1 SWESSNMLPIPC
13 DSGGR
18 WWSQWTASQ
27 CLTPRSTIVQ
37 RRTLTG
43 CFSPISSRVA
53 QISDRPHALV
63 FNWLLTPHH
72 ANCFPPPRSST
83 PTLYKAFHHLTPS
96 HKSAMFKKPASFG
109 LFLAVFLQ
117 VASGSFALST
127 AGSPQV
133 GISHQQPIV
142 SSSAST
148 VIQQW
153 SEVHTKFSQGQN
165 VFNSGASVGVAI
177 RSVQTLYHSCQ
188 TVSNQYSICD
198 SCADAASSQVTAL
211 QCYASVWKSQF
222 ACESSYPQI
231 LGLIGETLTTNH
243 STYCFPSCLP
253 TILYLGHG
261 HKDRMLFPQSSVGCD
276 LKGSQS
282 ELEPLP
288 CININLSGLIG
299 VLGGEIELFASPE
312 ASYADGNKNYDLSI
326 CLK

>member
-1 SWESSNMLPIPC
+1 
-13 DSGGR
+13 
-18 WWSQWTASQ
+18 
-27 CLTPRSTIVQ
+27 
-37 RRTLTG
+37 
-43 CFSPISSRVA
+43 
-53 QISDRPHALV
+53 
-63 FNWLLTPHH
+63 
-72 ANCFPPPRSST
+72 
-83 PTLYKAFHHLTPS
+83 
-96 HKSAMFKKPASFG
+96 MFKKPASFG

-222 ACESSYPQI
+222 ASVFQQFSIWVTATKTACSSLNPQLDVI
-231 LGLIGETLTTNH
+231 LKGLNLNLNLFLVST
-243 STYCFPSCLP
+243 STYQVSL
-253 TILYLGHG
+253 
-261 HKDRMLFPQSSVGCD
+261 
-276 LKGSQS
+276 
-282 ELEPLP
+282 
-288 CININLSGLIG
+288 
-299 VLGGEIELFASPE
+299 ASL
-312 ASYADGNKNYDLSI
+312 AVK
-326 CLK
+326 